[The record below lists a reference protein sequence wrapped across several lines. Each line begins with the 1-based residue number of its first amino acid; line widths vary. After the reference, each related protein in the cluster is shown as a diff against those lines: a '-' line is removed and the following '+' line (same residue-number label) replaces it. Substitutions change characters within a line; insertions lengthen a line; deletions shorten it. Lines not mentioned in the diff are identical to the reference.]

1 MTIQDEMINYMIREL
16 AHLLMEEQP
25 ALTLEEAMDQ
35 VFNSTTY
42 QKVMDTTNGLYS
54 QSPRY
59 VYSIL
64 QHELRTGRIG

>member
-1 MTIQDEMINYMIREL
+1 MKIEDEMINYMIREL

-25 ALTLEEAMDQ
+25 TLTLEEAMDQ